1 MMGRMSTDRAL
12 FAFSLLAAAYFASL
26 VLDYYIF
33 RLDSILLG
41 VLREL
46 LTIPLMLAVAAAF
59 VFSVVRLVSNRQSI
73 NVWMVSGTL
82 ILFAVNCFIWGS
94 FVF

>member
-1 MMGRMSTDRAL
+1 MWTDRAVL
-12 FAFSLLAAAYFASL
+12 RFSLLAAAYFAFL
-26 VLDYYIF
+26 ALDFYVF

-41 VLREL
+41 VVREL

-59 VFSVVRLVSNRQSI
+59 VFSVVRLVSNRQSV
-73 NVWMVSGTL
+73 NVCMVSGAL
-82 ILFAVNCFIWGS
+82 ILFAVNCFLWGS